1 MVMSGL
7 LLLLAGAGTMLGG
20 VGIMGKYKEGLGG
33 IIAGYIVAMLGMVL
47 VICGLVVTIFV
58 N

>member
-1 MVMSGL
+1 MVMGGL
-7 LLLLAGAGTMLGG
+7 LLLLGGVGLMLGG
-20 VGIMGKYKEGLGG
+20 VGIMTKYKEGIGG
-33 IIAGYIVAMLGMVL
+33 IIAGYIVAMFGMVL